1 MAKFIPT
8 SQEKADKIQEKLS
21 KTLFQNVEKFIEYYN
36 SGLIN
41 KRFEQTK
48 ELVDEITDSFA
59 NIKEKNYK
67 IIIIAEEEI
76 IIEHAIDRLK
86 YWEPIV
92 KIKREVIK
100 LAKTGKIR
108 PDDKIVI
115 AENGGISLLG
125 KNAETG
131 QDELRDLDTDKN
143 LTNSDKLEK
152 LLSLSSYG
160 KDKNE
165 QLDGYLFKASDILN
179 VDTNFIKQINSI
191 IPR

>member
-48 ELVDEITDSFA
+48 ELVDEITESFA

-86 YWEPIV
+86 YWEPII

-108 PDDKIVI
+108 PEDKIVI
-115 AENGGISLLG
+115 AENGSISLLG